1 MRARSEPIFT
11 DGVHRADDDNYNIS
25 DRSGGRYTSGSPRD
39 IVRAFFVAPEAYPNT
54 TA

>member
-1 MRARSEPIFT
+1 MRGCSEPIAIER
-11 DGVHRADDDNYNIS
+11 VHGTDDDNNNIS

-39 IVRAFFVAPEAYPNT
+39 NVRAFFVAPEAFPNT